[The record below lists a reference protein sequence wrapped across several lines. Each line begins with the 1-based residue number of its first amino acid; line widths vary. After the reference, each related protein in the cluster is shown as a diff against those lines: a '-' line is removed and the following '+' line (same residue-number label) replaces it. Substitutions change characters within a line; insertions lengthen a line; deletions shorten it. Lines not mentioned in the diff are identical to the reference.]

1 MFKNMTTLMTSTTLY
16 FQVDQKYVN
25 NKTSAS
31 RTPKARQYFDF
42 PAHVKF
48 APKAN
53 IFKKVD
59 ALQGCRRIIVA
70 MTLGTLPPDRPFP

>member
-1 MFKNMTTLMTSTTLY
+1 MITSLKDVDVQEYDYINDQYTGTTLY

-42 PAHVKF
+42 SAHVKF

-53 IFKKVD
+53 IF
-59 ALQGCRRIIVA
+59 
-70 MTLGTLPPDRPFP
+70 